1 MEATHEGESSLD
13 VTDAKVVIK
22 TEGDPEV
29 IVEVA
34 QKEAEKPSK
43 VCTSGDTDDVL
54 TSDPVVLSK
63 QTAGGDCLTPS
74 STDLTPAPR
83 ERKESEKSPVTPE
96 KRVTTLEKEVQRL
109 HRVETEKM
117 KQCKAQDEKLRSL
130 DKRYETLQMSNC
142 HLAEVNSYLCQ
153 RAIQLEQSLQHMG
166 IDPTTIGR
174 RLKVELRN
182 KVLTPFTE
190 RQPLSAEEVAVLS
203 NRSSKRRRKRR
214 GKPGSRLDQDGM
226 EENNSRRSSTGDGTM
241 SGQSSNANDG
251 GAAALKKKTKRRN
264 NRFRGR
270 RQREVNWAD
279 VLLVTDCYNRMTLN
293 TKEIDHADTVIVR
306 VKPLRCDKNILDA
319 TEYISHA
326 DDWQPLKCLMY
337 LVGSNDL
344 RDGDKSVQRCIEET
358 TELVSKTQK
367 LLPDTHIAL
376 SGVLLPDDSDEHWFS
391 DRAEEFNLGLQRI
404 CDSHPLLHF
413 VDNANIGRGAVQ
425 YGSDGVDLLG
435 EGRQLLLSNISRTVN
450 SVLDLFPASPQPA
463 PSENVGNGEPN
474 SVHLSGQD

>member
-1 MEATHEGESSLD
+1 METPQEGESGRE
-13 VTDAKVVIK
+13 VTDTKVVTK
-22 TEGDPEV
+22 PEEPEV
-29 IVEVA
+29 EA
-34 QKEAEKPSK
+34 TPKEAEKPSK
-43 VCTSGDTDDVL
+43 VCTSGDTDDVP
-54 TSDPVVLSK
+54 TTDPVVVVSK
-63 QTAGGDCLTPS
+63 QTAGGDCLSPPGG
-74 STDLTPAPR
+74 DAAPAAS
-83 ERKESEKSPVTPE
+83 ETKEPEKAPVDPE
-96 KRVTTLEKEVQRL
+96 KRVAALEKELQRL
-109 HRVETEKM
+109 HRSEAEKSKHS
-117 KQCKAQDEKLRSL
+117 KQQEERLRSF

-153 RAIQLEQSLQHMG
+153 RAIQLEQALHHMG
-166 IDPTTIGR
+166 IDPTSIGR
-174 RLKVELRN
+174 RLKAELRN

-214 GKPGSRLDQDGM
+214 GKPGSRLDQDGIG

-279 VLLVTDCYNRMTLN
+279 VLLVTDCYSRTTLN
-293 TKEIDHADTVIVR
+293 TKEIEHADSVVVR

-344 RDGDKSVQRCIEET
+344 RDGNKTVQMCVDET
-358 TELVSKTQK
+358 AELVSKTQK

-391 DRAEEFNLGLQRI
+391 DRAAEFNAGLRQM
-404 CDSHPLLHF
+404 CDSCPLLHF

-435 EGRQLLLSNISRTVN
+435 EGRQLLLGNISRVVG
-450 SVLDLFPASPQPA
+450 SVLELFPTSPQPPPA
-463 PSENVGNGEPN
+463 DNIGNGEPN
-474 SVHLSGQD
+474 HAHLSGQE